1 MNSELQNVT
10 VWLEANKHTLNIQKS
25 NFVIFHTKQK
35 ALGSFPNI
43 QIIDITTKTMIPL
56 EMKNTVKYLGFLTDS
71 NLTWK
76 LHVDYISLKIS
87 RLVGIIA

>member
-1 MNSELQNVT
+1 
-10 VWLEANKHTLNIQKS
+10 
-25 NFVIFHTKQK
+25 
-35 ALGSFPNI
+35 
-43 QIIDITTKTMIPL
+43 
-56 EMKNTVKYLGFLTDS
+56 MKNTVKYLGFLTDS